1 MPDPHHLPYSGNPVL
16 ALAYCYLIQGK
27 CLTVRNDLPFEMQYV
42 CEVDCKPVCLQP
54 CQPCYPPC
62 RAACDVKICPPP
74 SCSCCPPSTQPCDPC
89 CPPACSP
96 APCAPCPPCPPC
108 GQNVTIVEP
117 ACRPNVPKCVNWNN
131 CFVIK
136 FYFRINFLRNV
147 FLFWTK
153 WILIGVVSIRV
164 SNEKYRMRSMLL
176 VTCR

>member
-74 SCSCCPPSTQPCDPC
+74 SCSCCPPCTQPCDPC
-89 CPPACSP
+89 CPPACPP

-117 ACRPNVPKCVNWNN
+117 VCRPNVPKCVNWND

-136 FYFRINFLRNV
+136 FYFIFYV
-147 FLFWTK
+147 MFFLFWTK

-164 SNEKYRMRSMLL
+164 SNEKYRMRSVLL